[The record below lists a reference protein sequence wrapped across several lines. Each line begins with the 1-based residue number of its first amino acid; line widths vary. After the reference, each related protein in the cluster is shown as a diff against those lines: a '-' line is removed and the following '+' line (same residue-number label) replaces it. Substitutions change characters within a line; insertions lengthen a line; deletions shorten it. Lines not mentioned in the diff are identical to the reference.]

1 MGEKF
6 TPSLHWSQL
15 LWNSR
20 GLVRNP
26 IPYHHKWFETYGD
39 TLRFRFINGTEVY
52 LTRDPEFALH
62 ILKKNHKNY
71 YKSDVTSENLG
82 HYIGKGLLTLNG
94 GEWKKDRRLLQPG
107 FYKERIQKVF
117 NEAIPK
123 AVTSGLDDIPLGQQV
138 DVKPYMNRLAFEV
151 VTKALFDIEVAPERL
166 EEIRHIIDAVQE
178 HFVKEVREP
187 QWNFWRYLI
196 GQKRL
201 ALAQV
206 SRMRAIMQELIQERQ
221 QSKLVHDDLLDLML
235 QSTYEDGSYMEAD
248 RVIDELIILIV
259 AGHETTANALCY
271 MFYELAR
278 NPNFMDAVQAEL
290 AEIGAASPY
299 HQLGQMTYGKALVQ
313 ETLRYY
319 PPAWI
324 IDRKALEADTV
335 AGETLAPNSFVAISI
350 YELHRNPTYWEQ
362 PERFDP
368 KRFLKP
374 PPPVY
379 IPFGAGP
386 RMCIGNHFALFEML
400 EVLRQLAVNYQ
411 LKVPN
416 KEPEQLGKITLQART
431 MLLEL
436 NKRNE

>member
-1 MGEKF
+1 MTTKF

-15 LWNSR
+15 LWNSS

-26 IPYHHKWFETYGD
+26 IPYHHKWFETHGD
-39 TLRFRFINGTEVY
+39 TLKFRFINGTQVY
-52 LTRDPEFALH
+52 LTRDPELALH

-71 YKSDVTSENLG
+71 HKSDVTSENLG

-94 GEWKKDRRLLQPG
+94 AEWKKDRRLLQPG
-107 FYKERIQKVF
+107 FYKGRIQKVF

-123 AVTSGLDDIPLGQQV
+123 AVALGLAEIPSGQEV

-151 VTKALFDIEVAPERL
+151 VTKALFDIEVDPDRL

-187 QWNFWRYLI
+187 HWNFWRYLI
-196 GQKRL
+196 GQKRV
-201 ALAQV
+201 AQQQV
-206 SRMRAIMQELIQERQ
+206 NRMRTIMQELIQERK
-221 QSKLVHDDLLDLML
+221 QSGQVHEDLLDLML
-235 QSTYEDGSYMEAD
+235 QSTYEDGSHMAAD

-271 MFYELAR
+271 MLYELAQ
-278 NPNFMDAVQAEL
+278 NPSFVAEVRAEL
-290 AEIGAASPY
+290 TAIADGTPY
-299 HQLGQMTYGKALVQ
+299 DQLGQMIYGKALVQ

-324 IDRKALEADTV
+324 VDRKALEVDAV
-335 AGETLAPNSFVAISI
+335 AGENLAPNCFVAISI
-350 YELHRNPTYWEQ
+350 YELHHNPAYWEQ

-368 KRFLKP
+368 KRFLQP

-400 EVLRQLAVNYQ
+400 EVLRQMARDYQ
-411 LKVPN
+411 LETPSQT
-416 KEPEQLGKITLQART
+416 PEQLGKITLQART
-431 MLLEL
+431 MPLTI
-436 NKRNE
+436 NKRHG